1 MYSRYQLEHE
11 RERRMPALA
20 QNTHFTKPL
29 ERG

>member
-20 QNTHFTKPL
+20 QNTQVTKPL